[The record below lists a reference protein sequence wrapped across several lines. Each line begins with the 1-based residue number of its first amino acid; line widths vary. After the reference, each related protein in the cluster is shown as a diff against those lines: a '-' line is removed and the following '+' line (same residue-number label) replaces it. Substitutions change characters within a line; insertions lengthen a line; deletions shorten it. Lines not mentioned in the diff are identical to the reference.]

1 MDGRVFGYDHV
12 TRSRLSRHPFRAASV
27 RRLLAPAG
35 LLLTLSACRFGAPP
49 GATEQGQDIAG
60 LYHLMFWI
68 AIGVG
73 ALVLGLILY
82 SAVRFRRRNED
93 LPEQTRYH
101 VPLEITYTVIP
112 VLIVL
117 FIFGATWRVEHRV
130 DHLDANPAVTVDA
143 TAFQWQWRFTYPQY
157 GITIIGTPTSY
168 PTFVVPVGG
177 PVRIELR
184 AQDVVHAFFVPRFL
198 FKRDAIP
205 GKLNEFD
212 LTIPQAGKFYG
223 ECAEFCGLNH
233 SDMGFYV
240 RAVPRAE
247 FDRWVQRQQAARR
260 SPTPSPAATSEPSP
274 AATSAP
280 AGVTPTPIASQTG

>member
-1 MDGRVFGYDHV
+1 LR
-12 TRSRLSRHPFRAASV
+12 RHPFRHASV
-27 RRLLAPAG
+27 RRLLLAAA
-35 LLLTLSACRFGAPP
+35 LLTMTACRFGAPP
-49 GATEQGQDIAG
+49 GATEQGKDIAG

-73 ALVLGLILY
+73 GLVLGLILY
-82 SAVRFRRRNED
+82 SVVRFRRRNED
-93 LPEQTRYH
+93 LPKQTRYH
-101 VPLEITYTVIP
+101 LPLEITYTVIP

-117 FIFGATWRVEHRV
+117 FLFGATYRVEHRV
-130 DHLDANPAVTVDA
+130 DHLSPDPVLTVDA

-184 AQDVVHAFFVPRFL
+184 AQDVIHAFFVPRFL

-205 GKLNEFD
+205 GRLNEFD
-212 LTIPQAGKFYG
+212 LTIPLPGRFYG

-233 SDMGFYV
+233 ADMGFYV
-240 RAVPRAE
+240 RAVTPDE
-247 FDRWVQRQQAARR
+247 FDRWVREQQAART
-260 SPTPSPAATSEPSP
+260 SPSP
-274 AATSAP
+274 SAP
-280 AGVTPTPIASQTG
+280 AGVTPTPIAAQTG